1 MRGRAAGCWGRRCRS
16 LRSVTNKSRDT
27 FVLHEPS
34 RIVEA
39 LVGLKNVQ
47 VLAYR
52 RTGPD
57 VELLI
62 EQVEVVPFC
71 PSCGARAQVKDRPVV
86 RYVDLPVFGTP
97 MILAWRKHRLRCPH
111 DACPRKSWTSG
122 DHRIAAKSC
131 RLTTRCAKWATEQV
145 GRGRAV
151 SDVASELRCD
161 WHTINDAVTTY
172 GEALLAADTKR
183 LTLTTAVGL
192 DETSFV
198 KLRTQRSRQYC
209 TTVADVAH
217 HQILEILPTRDF
229 KEVARWVHAQPG
241 SWKGKIRFGALDMSN
256 VYAAVYTVTLPKAQ
270 QVVDAFHCVQLAN
283 RALDDVRRRVQRE
296 QKGHRGRRN
305 DPLYRVR
312 RVLLTGEERLDEPA
326 QQRLSSLL
334 ALGDPHGE
342 VAIAYRVKERL
353 REFYR
358 CTDGEAA
365 RTMLGELIDHCQRP
379 AMPPELRK
387 LGGTLNRWFDKICN
401 FHIARVSNG
410 PTEALNNLIKR
421 IKRIGFGFRN
431 FRNYRVRALLYAG
444 KPNWRV
450 LGSIIVQ

>member
-1 MRGRAAGCWGRRCRS
+1 M
-16 LRSVTNKSRDT
+16 
-27 FVLHEPS
+27 
-34 RIVEA
+34 
-39 LVGLKNVQ
+39 GLKNVR

-62 EQVEVVPFC
+62 EQAEVVSFC
-71 PSCGARAQVKDRPVV
+71 PSCGGQAQIKDRPVV

-97 MILAWRKHRLRCPH
+97 MMLAWRKHRFRCQH
-111 DACPRKSWTSG
+111 DGCLRKSWTSG

-151 SDVASELRCD
+151 SDVARELGCD

-172 GEALLAADTKR
+172 GEALLEADTKR
-183 LTLTTAVGL
+183 LTLTTAIGL

-198 KLRTQRSRQYC
+198 KLRTQRSRQYV
-209 TTVADVAH
+209 TTVADVAN
-217 HQILEILPTRDF
+217 HQILEILPTRAFVD
-229 KEVARWVHAQPG
+229 VARWIDTQPG
-241 SWKGKIRFGALDMSN
+241 SWKGMIEFGALDMSN
-256 VYAAVYTVTLPKAQ
+256 TYAAVYSVTLPNAA

-283 RALDDVRRRVQRE
+283 RALDEVRRRVQRE
-296 QKGHRGRRN
+296 HKGHRGRRD
-305 DPLYRVR
+305 DPLFRVR
-312 RVLLTGEERLDEPA
+312 RVLLTGEERLGEAA
-326 QQRLSSLL
+326 QQRLASLL
-334 ALGDPHGE
+334 ALGDPDGE

-358 CTDGEAA
+358 CTDIDTAHA
-365 RTMLGELIDHCQRP
+365 MLSELIDHCKRP

-387 LGGTLNRWFDKICN
+387 LGRTLRKWFDKICN
-401 FHIARVSNG
+401 FHIARISNG

-431 FRNYRVRALLYAG
+431 FRNYRIRALLYAG

>member
-1 MRGRAAGCWGRRCRS
+1 M
-16 LRSVTNKSRDT
+16 TNKSRNT

-34 RIVEA
+34 QIVQA
-39 LVGLKNVQ
+39 LVGLKNVR
-47 VLAYR
+47 VLAYQ

-62 EQVEVVPFC
+62 EQREVVQFC

-97 MILAWRKHRLRCPH
+97 MTLAWRKHRLCCPH
-111 DACPRKSWTSG
+111 EGCLRKSWTPG
-122 DHRIAAKSC
+122 DHRIAAKNC

-151 SDVASELRCD
+151 SDVAGELNCD
-161 WHTINDAVTTY
+161 WHTINDAVTSY
-172 GEALLAADTKR
+172 GEALLEADTKR
-183 LTLTTAVGL
+183 LTLTTAIGL

-198 KLRTQRSRQYC
+198 KLRTQRARQYC

-217 HQILEILPTRDF
+217 HQILEILPTKDFRD
-229 KEVARWVHAQPG
+229 VARWVNDQPG

-270 QVVDAFHCVQLAN
+270 QVVDAFHCIQLAN
-283 RALDDVRRRVQRE
+283 RALDEVRRRVQRE
-296 QKGHRGRRN
+296 HKGHRGRRD
-305 DPLYRVR
+305 DPLFRVR
-312 RVLLTGEERLDEPA
+312 RVLLTGEERLDEAA
-326 QQRLSSLL
+326 QQRLASLL

-358 CTDGEAA
+358 CTDIDTA
-365 RTMLGELIDHCQRP
+365 RAMLRELIEHCTRP
-379 AMPPELRK
+379 AMPFELRK
-387 LGGTLNRWFDKICN
+387 LGRTLEKWFDKICN
-401 FHIARVSNG
+401 YHIARVSNG

-450 LGSIIVQ
+450 LGSIVVQ